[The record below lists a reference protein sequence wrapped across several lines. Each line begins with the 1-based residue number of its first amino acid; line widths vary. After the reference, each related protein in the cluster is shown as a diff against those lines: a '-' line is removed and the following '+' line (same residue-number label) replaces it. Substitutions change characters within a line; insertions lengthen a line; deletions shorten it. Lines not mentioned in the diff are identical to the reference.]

1 MATML
6 ESSGAR
12 TEWAPERQM
21 QREAGDGKN
30 VGGPERLASVAGGSV
45 LALAGLKRGGLGGA
59 LAALAG
65 AALLQRGATGHCAVY
80 GTLGLSSAQD
90 DTGSRA
96 GVPTKVSTFD
106 TTVRVKTSTT
116 VGRPADELYRFWRDY
131 ANATRFMSRI
141 EHVRVDTPT
150 RSRWTMRGPAGRTL
164 EWDSE
169 VTRDTPG
176 EGFGW
181 ESLEGGDIAN
191 RGSVSFAPDT
201 RGEETVVTYEI
212 EFDPPGGAL
221 GAAVAGVFHDIPEQ
235 MARADLRRFKAL
247 MESGEI
253 PTTEG
258 QPSCRGGDD

>member
-6 ESSGAR
+6 ESPAAGG
-12 TEWAPERQM
+12 EWAAA
-21 QREAGDGKN
+21 REEGQDRGGRN
-30 VGGPERLASVAGGSV
+30 VGGPERLASLAGGGL

-65 AALLQRGATGHCAVY
+65 AALLERGATGHCRVY
-80 GTLGLSSAQD
+80 GSLGLSSARD
-90 DTGSRA
+90 DTGSRLA
-96 GVPTKVSTFD
+96 GPASVSTFD

-116 VGRPADELYRFWRDY
+116 VNRPARELYDFWRDY
-131 ANATRFMSRI
+131 GNATRFMSRI
-141 EHVRVDTPT
+141 ESVRVDGPT
-150 RSRWTMRGPAGRTL
+150 RSHWSMRGPMGRTL

-181 ESLEGGDIAN
+181 ESLEGADLAN
-191 RGSVSFAPDT
+191 RGSVSFRPDT
-201 RGEETVVTYEI
+201 RGEETVVTYEV

-221 GAAVAGVFHDIPEQ
+221 GAALAGALHAVPEE
-235 MARADLRRFKAL
+235 MARADLGRFKAL
-247 MESGEI
+247 LESGEI

-258 QPSCRGGDD
+258 QPSCRGRTE